1 MRKNIKKVFLG
12 ILLLMISI
20 SFIGCNATKTNNIIK
35 KNGDKTLVSE
45 DLEPRENSKYF
56 YNSKEALVD
65 ADYVINELKQ
75 KGYDPKVVTAT
86 PKVYDKLFYPAQMDV
101 LVNRG
106 EISIYEYKI
115 NQKMQMTANYN
126 DMYNYSYLFSQNQGN
141 WVANFHLYRSGR
153 VFVVYDGND
162 SNIIKSLNEI
172 MSKEK
177 NS

>member
-1 MRKNIKKVFLG
+1 MRRNIKKAWLG
-12 ILLLMISI
+12 ILLLMIPI
-20 SFIGCNATKTNNIIK
+20 SFISCNATKTNDIIK
-35 KNGDKTLVSE
+35 KNRDKTSVSE

-56 YNSKEALVD
+56 YNAEETAID
-65 ADYVINELKQ
+65 ADYVIGRLKE
-75 KGYDPKVVTAT
+75 KGYDPKVATAT

-101 LVNRG
+101 LINRG
-106 EISIYEYKI
+106 EISIYQYKV
-115 NQKMQMTANYN
+115 NEKMQMTADYN
-126 DMYNYSYLFSQNQGN
+126 AMYNYSYLFSQNEGN

-177 NS
+177 NK